1 VSSVIVHYGELAL
14 KGRNRPW
21 FVSML
26 LRSIR
31 ACLRGLD
38 VKDVRPMVGRIV
50 IRLGGDGDAQ
60 WDEVRERLSRLP
72 GIGNFSR
79 ATHIAPDVEA
89 IAERVAAAVVGRTAR
104 SFRVTARRADKRFAT
119 PSPDIERRVGAAVQK
134 ATGWKVDLSNPELN
148 IRIEILSAD
157 AFFHF
162 AKEPGVGGLPVGS
175 SGRVM
180 TLLSGGI
187 DSPVAAWRMIRRGC
201 RSHFVHFHSYP
212 ILSHTSQEKAR
223 ELVRILTRSQ
233 LRSRLYLVPF
243 APIQQQVVVTIPPAL
258 RVVVYRRLMMRIA
271 ERLAI
276 LSGAHV
282 LVTGDSVGQVAS
294 QTLKNITAVGEVT
307 KLPILRPL
315 VGFDKEE
322 ITLNA
327 QRAGTYETSIIPDE
341 DCCTL
346 FTPRYPTTGARPG
359 EAEAAETELDVTALV
374 ERAIADTTVED
385 YGFPDDWD
393 ESERQRTMVDLAA
406 SPRGPERSEGA
417 ERRRARGGGAPRE
430 MNFGEIE

>member
-14 KGRNRPW
+14 KGKNRPW

-26 LRSIR
+26 VRSIR
-31 ACLRGLD
+31 ACLKGLD
-38 VKDVRPMVGRIV
+38 VKDVRPMVGRVV
-50 IRLGGDGDAQ
+50 IRLGADGEAQ
-60 WDEVRERLSRLP
+60 WDEVRARLSRLP

-79 ATHIAPDVEA
+79 ATHVLPDVDA
-89 IAERVAAAVVGRTAR
+89 IAAAVTSAVAGRTTG
-104 SFRVTARRADKRFAT
+104 SFRVRARRADKRFAT
-119 PSPDIERRVGAAVQK
+119 PSPELERIVGRAVQA
-134 ATGWKVDLSNPELN
+134 ATGWPVDLSNPELS
-148 IRIEILSAD
+148 IRIEVLTAD

-162 AKEPGVGGLPVGS
+162 AKEPGVGGLPIGS

-180 TLLSGGI
+180 SLLSGGI

-201 RSHFVHFHSYP
+201 RAHFVHFHSYP
-212 ILSHTSQEKAR
+212 ILSNTSQEKAR
-223 ELVRILTRSQ
+223 ELVQILTRTQ
-233 LRSRLYLVPF
+233 LKSRLYLVPF
-243 APIQQQVVVTIPPAL
+243 GGLQQQVVVAIPPAL

-276 LSGAHV
+276 TSGAHA

-294 QTLKNITAVGEVT
+294 QTLKNLAAVGEVT
-307 KLPILRPL
+307 RLPILRPL

-327 QRAGTYETSIIPDE
+327 QRLGTYATSIIPDE

-359 EAEAAETELDVTALV
+359 EAEAAETELDVAALV
-374 ERAIADTTVED
+374 ERAISETVVED
-385 YGFPDDWD
+385 YYFPAGRAEAAAAKAGDKLGGRSPSGAD
-393 ESERQRTMVDLAA
+393 E
-406 SPRGPERSEGA
+406 
-417 ERRRARGGGAPRE
+417 
-430 MNFGEIE
+430 

>member
-1 VSSVIVHYGELAL
+1 MSSVIVHYGELAL

-26 LRSIR
+26 VRSIR
-31 ACLRGLD
+31 ACLKGLD

-50 IRLGGDGDAQ
+50 IRLNGGGDAQ
-60 WDEVRERLSRLP
+60 WEEVRARLSRLP

-79 ATHIAPDVEA
+79 ATHVAPDLGA
-89 IAERVAAAVVGRTAR
+89 IAAAVAATVSGRAAAT
-104 SFRVTARRADKRFAT
+104 FRVRARRADKRFTT
-119 PSPDIERRVGAAVQK
+119 PSPEIERVVGAAVQT
-134 ATGWKVDLSNPELN
+134 ATGWKVDLSHPDLS
-148 IRIEILSAD
+148 IRIEVLSAD

-162 AKEPGVGGLPVGS
+162 AKEPGVGGLPIGS

-212 ILSHTSQEKAR
+212 ILSRTSQDKAR

-243 APIQQQVVVTIPPAL
+243 GGIQQQVVVTIPPAL

-271 ERLAI
+271 ERLAV
-276 LSGAHV
+276 LAGAHA
-282 LVTGDSVGQVAS
+282 LVTGDAVGQVAS
-294 QTLKNITAVGEVT
+294 QTLKNIAAVGEVT

-359 EAEAAETELDVTALV
+359 EAESVETELDVAALV
-374 ERAIADTTVED
+374 ERAVAETAVED
-385 YGFPDDWD
+385 YGFPDDWTD
-393 ESERQRTMVDLAA
+393 SERRGTMVNLAA
-406 SPRGPERSEGA
+406 SETAETGLRS
-417 ERRRARGGGAPRE
+417 
-430 MNFGEIE
+430 GEDE